1 MSRNEE
7 AKALVAALRDW
18 CGDKRENYGRRAEV
32 AKAIGVTRGLIGD
45 YLSGR
50 SLPGYDVGLKLRE
63 FLKREKRRQKVT
75 T

>member
-1 MSRNEE
+1 MSRKEE
-7 AKALVAALRDW
+7 AEALVAVLKDW

-50 SLPGYDVGLKLRE
+50 SVPGYDVGLKLRK
-63 FLKREKRRQKVT
+63 FLRKEKRKQKIQG
-75 T
+75 